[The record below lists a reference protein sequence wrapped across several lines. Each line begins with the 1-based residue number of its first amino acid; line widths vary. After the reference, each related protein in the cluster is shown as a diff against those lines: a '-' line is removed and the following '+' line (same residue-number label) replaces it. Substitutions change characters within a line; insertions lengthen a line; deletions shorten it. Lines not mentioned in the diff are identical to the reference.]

1 MIVDERFLSYLR
13 SLEGEELAYL
23 AKIREEAI
31 ADDVPIIRRDTQ
43 SFLKFLLETVRP
55 QSILEVGAAVG
66 FSALMMEAY
75 APKGC
80 TVTTIENYPPR
91 IEKAKENLALC
102 KKEDAITLLAGD
114 AQEILPSLTGTYDF
128 IFMDA
133 AKGQYPIFL
142 PEVKRLMHSGSVL
155 VTDNV
160 LQDGDLIESH
170 FAIERR
176 NRTIHKRMRSYLY
189 ELTHDEEFATAIL
202 PVGDGLAVSTRK

>member
-13 SLEGEELAYL
+13 SLEGEELACL

>member
-91 IEKAKENLALC
+91 IAKAKENLALC